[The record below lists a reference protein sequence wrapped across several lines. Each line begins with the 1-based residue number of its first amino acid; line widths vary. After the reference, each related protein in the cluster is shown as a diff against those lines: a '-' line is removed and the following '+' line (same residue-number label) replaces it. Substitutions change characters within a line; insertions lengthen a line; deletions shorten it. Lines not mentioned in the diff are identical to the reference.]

1 MTRDE
6 VLDLYVKERQY
17 EEKVFGRYSEIKSLN
32 VASFLQFL
40 KRYINEADQAY
51 SDAWSQNLPEWLET
65 CNEFALNNSAPVKVY
80 EALIKIMA
88 LSGAALETYC
98 IIDPDLWRADEKI
111 KQKWIKERSISN
123 DE

>member
-17 EEKVFGRYSEIKSLN
+17 EEKVFGRYSDVKSLN
-32 VASFLQFL
+32 VASFLEFL
-40 KRYINEADQAY
+40 KRYINEAEKAY
-51 SDAWSQNLPEWLET
+51 ADAWTPSLPDWLET
-65 CNEFALNNSAPVKVY
+65 CSELELNGSAPVKVY

-98 IIDPDLWRADEKI
+98 IIDPTLWRSGEAI
-111 KQKWIKERSISN
+111 KPKWIHKGEPI
-123 DE
+123 E